1 MLPDANGTVANCPRK
16 SVADLLPMKDLP
28 GIKRH
33 CEIEIRRVNRNHI
46 REDNDE

>member
-1 MLPDANGTVANCPRK
+1 MSPIVPTNPLPI
-16 SVADLLPMKDLP
+16 LLPMKDLA

-33 CEIEIRRVNRNHI
+33 CEIEIRRANRNHI

>member
-1 MLPDANGTVANCPRK
+1 MLLDVNGTVANCPRK

-28 GIKRH
+28 GIKCH
-33 CEIEIRRVNRNHI
+33 HEVEIRRGKRSHI